1 MRGHVI
7 FDWELTPAR
16 LAIWTL
22 RVIKVGRHECPG
34 LHGVLSEHLG
44 DDAQQAIQA
53 TQVLTFVMQ
62 KGRQMSASSEAFS
75 PELEDD
81 ELAVVDALNAIAK
94 GQTEIAWSAAEK
106 LAGAHSA
113 IAMGALTDLAAIY
126 QKRGMFAA
134 EDAEAPV
141 VTPTQADAIAD

>member
-1 MRGHVI
+1 M

-53 TQVLTFVMQ
+53 TQVLTFVVQ
-62 KGRQMSASSEAFS
+62 KGRELATSSEAFS
-75 PELEDD
+75 PELESD
-81 ELAVVDALNAIAK
+81 ELLVVDALAAIFK
-94 GQTEIAWSAAEK
+94 GQTDIAWVAAEK

-113 IAMGALTDLAAIY
+113 IAMGALTDLAGIY
-126 QKRGMFAA
+126 QKRGMTVALDPAA
-134 EDAEAPV
+134 PFKM
-141 VTPTQADAIAD
+141 PIQADAIAD